1 MSAPNKRPRGRPA
14 IPKDVQRRRIVE
26 AAFRA
31 FERSPYERTTVAD
44 IVGEAGMSSRS
55 FYAHF
60 ASKDDLAAQIVEEY
74 GAELLGQVAEIL
86 SETPDDVP
94 AHVDRALGAWLEI
107 LPAAAIDLERLGG
120 DAGRR
125 VGEMR
130 RRIVQELVDL
140 TLAYMV
146 RLHGLGLVP
155 RPPVRAEVELLL
167 TGIEGMSLR
176 YYSEGRRDE
185 LLALRPV
192 LRRLLLVGLG

>member
-1 MSAPNKRPRGRPA
+1 M
-14 IPKDVQRRRIVE
+14 QRRRLVE

-31 FERSPYERTTVAD
+31 FERSHYERTTVAD

-74 GAELLGQVAEIL
+74 GARLLGEVEEIL
-86 SETPDDVP
+86 AQTPDGVQG
-94 AHVDRALGAWLEI
+94 HVDRALGAWLQL

-125 VGEMR
+125 VGEAR
-130 RRIVQELVDL
+130 RRIVQRLVDL
-140 TLAYMV
+140 TLGYVA
-146 RLHGLGLVP
+146 RLHELGLVP
-155 RPPVRAEVELLL
+155 RLPIRAEVELLL

-192 LRRLLLVGLG
+192 LLRLLLVALG